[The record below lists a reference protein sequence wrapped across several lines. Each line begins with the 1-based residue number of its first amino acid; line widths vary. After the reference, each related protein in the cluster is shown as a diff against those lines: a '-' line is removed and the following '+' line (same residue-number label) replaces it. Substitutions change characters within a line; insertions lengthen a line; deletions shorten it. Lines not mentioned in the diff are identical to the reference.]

1 MAHELCQYSIVFV
14 SVATCDHWDAYRMIP
29 SFSCCFMAHVLC
41 TAAFT
46 LLVWQHVGTEMHT
59 GLFLPSP
66 AAYWHGTRALYSIL
80 FARVATCGHW
90 DAYRKIPSFSCCL
103 VAHDLCTAF
112 LSFPLWQQVGTEMH
126 TERFTPS
133 PAAYRHGTR
142 SSYNQLLL
150 YSCVCVWTQRFG
162 EDSSILFLFLIVR
175 SLIWVLCSRAI
186 SFSVIC
192 NSVFLLTKNV
202 NRDPQQTPSTDCVC
216 SCCLQSIFGEA
227 EITRDASPITFF
239 NLNLT

>member
-1 MAHELCQYSIVFV
+1 MWPLRCIQ
-14 SVATCDHWDAYRMIP
+14 DD
-29 SFSCCFMAHVLC
+29 SF
-41 TAAFT
+41 
-46 LLVWQHVGTEMHT
+46 LL
-59 GLFLPSP
+59 LLL
-66 AAYWHGTRALYSIL
+66 YGTRALYSGIH

-90 DAYRKIPSFSCCL
+90 DAYRKIPSFSCCFPSFSCCL

-162 EDSSILFLFLIVR
+162 EDSSILFSFLIVR

-216 SCCLQSIFGEA
+216 SCCLHSLFSGRQRSRVTRLQSHSLIWIWLSDALRQQKPYGLLGTA
-227 EITRDASPITFF
+227 EKEDWEPRSTTLFTQLWVLI
-239 NLNLT
+239 